1 MPNHIVIG
9 ANAHAELAALL
20 RAQRPDLEIRGS
32 QYTETTAADLAWGD
46 TYIGF
51 RRPPLPSMGNI
62 RWVYCT
68 GAGVDSWLFP
78 EELPRDILLTRT
90 LESFGPRIAEW
101 ALARALAFTQQLLDL
116 HDAQRRRQ
124 WAPRE
129 TVMVRDAQVLV
140 VGTGDIGTHIARL
153 FSALGANVTGVSRTG
168 GGDPTVFPRLATV
181 HALPTLVANIEWI
194 IVTVPLT
201 PATRGMVSRE
211 LLSRCRGAVL
221 LNAGRGAV
229 VDEAALPEALDN
241 GWLRGAALDV
251 FEVEPLPDNSPLWTD
266 SRVII
271 SPHISGL
278 TTPQGAIAGFLEC
291 LTAIERGAT
300 PRGVVDRERGY

>member
-1 MPNHIVIG
+1 MC
-9 ANAHAELAALL
+9 
-20 RAQRPDLEIRGS
+20 IR
-32 QYTETTAADLAWGD
+32 D
-46 TYIGF
+46 
-51 RRPPLPSMGNI
+51 R
-62 RWVYCT
+62 
-68 GAGVDSWLFP
+68 
-78 EELPRDILLTRT
+78 
-90 LESFGPRIAEW
+90 
-101 ALARALAFTQQLLDL
+101 
-116 HDAQRRRQ
+116 
-124 WAPRE
+124 
-129 TVMVRDAQVLV
+129 
-140 VGTGDIGTHIARL
+140 
-153 FSALGANVTGVSRTG
+153 
-168 GGDPTVFPRLATV
+168 
-181 HALPTLVANIEWI
+181 
-194 IVTVPLT
+194 
-201 PATRGMVSRE
+201 VSRE